1 MRHLIL
7 CFAIVLLCSCK
18 TTQPEIIAP
27 AVPTPVESK
36 PALSNTPIS
45 INTHKVINKKATP
58 KAPEIAQPTELW
70 AHIADNLH
78 LPVEQ
83 NQALKKR
90 INWYLKQP
98 NYLKI
103 VSRRAEPFLYHIV
116 KKVEQKRLP
125 MELALLPFVESGF
138 RPTARS
144 SEHAVGVWQLVA
156 ATAHHFGVKS
166 DQWYDGRQDVLA
178 STDAALDYL
187 SYLHKRFDGNWLHAL
202 AAYNTGEGRV
212 KRAIKRNQKRGKSTD
227 FWALTLPK
235 ETADYVPK
243 LLALS
248 YLVKHPKANFKRP
261 KLPYKALTTS
271 LNVTKQFD
279 FSVMAKLSGMGAKQL
294 HALNRGYLKNQSS
307 PHGPHTLLLPIE
319 QQALLKNRFFKANFA
334 GEYIVKKN
342 DTLYGIARHFGLPLE
357 VLKQLNNKQ
366 NNFIG
371 VGEKL
376 ILGEPQTLPESL
388 TINYK
393 ISPYLEQKEQI
404 IPTIEVDYHVKP
416 GDNLWNISQL
426 YGVAH
431 SDLAR
436 WNKLSAS
443 SVLKPGTQLVLF
455 IPQAATPK
463 TTPAKKDLLLDLQN
477 TLNHPR

>member
-1 MRHLIL
+1 MRYFVL
-7 CFAIVLLCSCK
+7 CFATVLLCSCK
-18 TTQPEIIAP
+18 TTQPEVIAP
-27 AVPTPVESK
+27 VISSPVETK
-36 PALSNTPIS
+36 LVLSNTPKS
-45 INTHKVINKKATP
+45 KNTHNVIHKKITP
-58 KAPEIAQPTELW
+58 KIPEIIQPTDLW
-70 AHIADNLH
+70 AHIANNLH
-78 LPVEQ
+78 LPIEQ
-83 NQALKKR
+83 NNVLKKR

-98 NYLKI
+98 RYLNT
-103 VSRRAEPFLYHIV
+103 VSRRAKPYLYHIV

-144 SEHAVGVWQLVA
+144 TEHAVGVWQLVA

-166 DQWYDGRQDVLA
+166 DPWYDGRQDVLA

-187 SYLHKRFDGNWLHAL
+187 SYLHKRFNGNWLHAL

-212 KRAIKRNQKRGKSTD
+212 KRAIKRNQKQGKSTD
-227 FWALTLPK
+227 FWALMLPK

-248 YLVKHPKANFKRP
+248 YLIKNPSSTFAHP

-271 LNVTKQFD
+271 FDVGKQFD
-279 FSVMAKLSGMGAKQL
+279 FTIMAKLSGIGVKQL
-294 HALNRGYLKNQSS
+294 HSLNRGYLKNQSS
-307 PHGPHTLLLPIE
+307 PNGPHTLLLPIE
-319 QQALLKNRFFKANFA
+319 QQALLKNRLFKANFS

-342 DTLYGIARHFGLPLE
+342 DTLYGIAKNFGLPLK

-376 ILGEPQTLPESL
+376 ILGEPKTLPESL

-393 ISPYLEQKEQI
+393 ISPYLEQKASVT
-404 IPTIEVDYHVKP
+404 PTIEVDYHVKP

-455 IPQAATPK
+455 IPQATTPK
-463 TTPAKKDLLLDLQN
+463 ITSTKKDLLFDLQN